1 MSTLLQAR
9 AAIVQSTLTVT
20 TKRIDELRPHDRLL
34 RRHPKRQIK
43 QLARSIQTFGFN
55 VPVLID
61 RDNTIVAGQ
70 GRLLACQELGWTEV
84 PTICVGHLDEA
95 QVKAFMIADN
105 RLSELSTWDD
115 QVLGETLQELS
126 LLNLDF
132 SLEATGFDTGE
143 IDFRIE
149 ALTASKPKAD
159 RGDLVPE
166 PAAGPPVTVLG
177 DLWEL
182 DGHRVLCGNALEA
195 ANYATLMQGA
205 QAAMVFTDPP
215 YNVPI
220 GGHVSGLGAVRHREF
235 AMACGEM
242 SVAEFTAF
250 LRQAMGLLAEHSR
263 DGSLHM
269 VCMDWRHMGEVIEAA
284 GPVYSELKNLCVWA
298 KDNAGMGSLYRSQ
311 HELVFVYKRGTA
323 KHTNNV
329 ELGRHGRN
337 RTNVWS
343 YPGVN
348 SFGRKGE
355 EGNLLALHPTVK
367 PVKLVSD
374 AILDC
379 TARGDIVLDGF
390 LGSGSTLIAA
400 GRVGRRCYGIDL
412 DPLYVDTIVRRWQAT
427 TGGVARHAINGVTFD
442 EREEAV
448 ASRASDT
455 LAPDAQA
462 KAEDRSSNSMIQTG
476 GGR

>member
-1 MSTLLQAR
+1 
-9 AAIVQSTLTVT
+9 
-20 TKRIDELRPHDRLL
+20 
-34 RRHPKRQIK
+34 
-43 QLARSIQTFGFN
+43 
-55 VPVLID
+55 
-61 RDNTIVAGQ
+61 
-70 GRLLACQELGWTEV
+70 
-84 PTICVGHLDEA
+84 
-95 QVKAFMIADN
+95 MIADN

-132 SLEATGFDTGE
+132 SIEATGFDMGE

-149 ALTASKPKAD
+149 ALSAAKPKAD
-159 RGDLVPE
+159 RSDLVPE

-182 DGHRVLCGNALEA
+182 DGHRVLCGSALEA
-195 ANYATLMQGA
+195 ASYAALMAGE

-284 GPVYSELKNLCVWA
+284 GLVYSELKNLCVWA

-323 KHTNNV
+323 KHVNNV

-343 YPGVN
+343 YPGAN

-355 EGNLLALHPTVK
+355 GGQPAGAAPDGQTGQAGVGRDPGLHG
-367 PVKLVSD
+367 
-374 AILDC
+374 AG
-379 TARGDIVLDGF
+379 RHR
-390 LGSGSTLIAA
+390 A
-400 GRVGRRCYGIDL
+400 GRVPGQRVDADRGWAGRAAVLRHRSRSALRGHDRA
-412 DPLYVDTIVRRWQAT
+412 PLAGRDRGRGPARDQRGDVRRQ
-427 TGGVARHAINGVTFD
+427 
-442 EREEAV
+442 
-448 ASRASDT
+448 
-455 LAPDAQA
+455 
-462 KAEDRSSNSMIQTG
+462 G
-476 GGR
+476 GGRGEHQCQLRPRSRHGCI